1 MWTMNLQMF
10 KLDLEKAEEPEIKLL
25 TSVGSWKKQE
35 ISRKTVQFSPVA
47 RSCLTLCNPMDCSTP
62 GFLVH
67 HQLPEFTQTHVQWVG
82 DAIQPSHPLSSPS
95 LPTFNLFQ
103 HQHLFRWMKS
113 GQSIGVSASTSVLPV
128 NIQDWFPLGWTG
140 WISLQSKGLSKGSS
154 PAPQFKSINS
164 SALSFLY
171 SQLSHPYMTTGKTIA
186 LTRQAFVDKVMFL
199 LFNMLSYLVMTFLPR
214 SKCLLISRLQSPFAV
229 ILEPPK
235 IKSVTVSIVSPS
247 ICHEVMDPDA
257 MILVFWMLSFK
268 SKFSLSSFS
277 FIKRLFRRKTSTSAL
292 LTMPKPLNVWITT
305 NWGEFFK
312 QWEY

>member
-1 MWTMNLQMF
+1 MF
-10 KLDLEKAEEPEIKLL
+10 KLVLEKAEKPETKLP

-47 RSCLTLCNPMDCSTP
+47 RSCLTLCTPMDCSTP

-214 SKCLLISRLQSPFAV
+214 SKCLNFMAGITICNDFEA
-229 ILEPPK
+229 PK

-247 ICHEVMDPDA
+247 ICHEVMGPDVT
-257 MILVFWMLSFK
+257 ISVFLIWVLSQHFHCPL
-268 SKFSLSSFS
+268 SLSARGSLVLCF
-277 FIKRLFRRKTSTSAL
+277 
-292 LTMPKPLNVWITT
+292 LT
-305 NWGEFFK
+305 
-312 QWEY
+312 